1 MCTDINMED
10 LITIHHEMG
19 HIQYYLQYKDLL
31 VPFRRGANSGKYIG
45 KWILYSVFNKW

>member
-1 MCTDINMED
+1 
-10 LITIHHEMG
+10 MG
-19 HIQYYLQYKDLL
+19 HIQYYLQYKDLP